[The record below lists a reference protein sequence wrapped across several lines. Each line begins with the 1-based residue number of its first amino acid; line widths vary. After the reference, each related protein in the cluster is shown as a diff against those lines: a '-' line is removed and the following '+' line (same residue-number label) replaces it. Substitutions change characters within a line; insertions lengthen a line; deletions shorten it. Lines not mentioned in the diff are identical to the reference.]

1 MDPFVQSCSG
11 LPPTPHMANLHALL
25 ESMNNV
31 RVTKETG
38 AVVML
43 IQRVVENLL
52 EGLIPQPNQGPSES
66 ESLARYR
73 DANLLALKAIS
84 DNRAYGQ
91 TWTNNRVTSALVD
104 AREEI
109 KYNLDAFD
117 TLIRNGLVNLCEY
130 DKHLALAMSNGKLR
144 VFFRFHLGKIYYRI
158 LQA

>member
-1 MDPFVQSCSG
+1 
-11 LPPTPHMANLHALL
+11 MANLHALL